1 MSKFFLHLTMPRFA
15 SDRLKWIY
23 TMTKYILFYLLL
35 SSPSCLAA
43 QNVDTTIRKV
53 YIGFAY
59 STDIFPESW
68 RPEPISGSGHPIER
82 GEIQRSKTIIAKA
95 LSKYPDIIFEDNLKA
110 VYFLKDMK
118 FFDVAY
124 GGTNSPSAVYLTNQG
139 VASGYT
145 DKYLEQ
151 TFHHEFSSILFR
163 NHPSFLDTNAWKGAN
178 AFNFTYNDPEN
189 GVGAIRNNQ
198 SSQEL
203 DSVLCLKGVLTQYG
217 GSSIEND
224 VNTFAQN
231 LFCPEKNFW
240 NYVDRFPRI
249 KQKANLLINFY
260 SRISAVYTEQ
270 YFRKMDK
277 L

>member
-1 MSKFFLHLTMPRFA
+1 MKKH
-15 SDRLKWIY
+15 
-23 TMTKYILFYLLL
+23 ILFYLLL
-35 SSPSCLAA
+35 SFPFCLAA
-43 QNVDTTIRKV
+43 QNADTTIRKV
-53 YIGFAY
+53 YIGFDY
-59 STDIFPESW
+59 NTDIFPESW
-68 RPEPISGSGHPIER
+68 RPEPISGSGHPIDR
-82 GEIQRSKTIIAKA
+82 SEIQRSKVIIVKA
-95 LSKYPDIIFEDNLKA
+95 LSKYPDIIFESNLKS
-110 VYFLKDMK
+110 VYFLKDMR
-118 FFDVAY
+118 FYNVGY
-124 GGTNSPSAVYLTNQG
+124 GGTNSSDAVYLTNQG
-139 VASGYT
+139 RSQGYT

-163 NHPSFLDTNAWKGAN
+163 NYPSFLDTNAWKGAN

-217 GSSIEND
+217 GSGIEND

-249 KQKANLLINFY
+249 KQKTNLLIGFY
-260 SRISAVYTEQ
+260 GKISTIYTEQ
-270 YFRKMDK
+270 YFRKMEK
-277 L
+277 Q